1 MNYKKMQ
8 ILENERKLEELYA
21 KIKEELKIDIFIK
34 PVNDNEMKLRAR
46 KLYICAA
53 VAMEKLER
61 DNHLY
66 LLLSILDKY
75 FNYGV
80 GEYIQTLK
88 NDEIEYTESLRYNP
102 YKDLTINTRTF
113 YEVFGLN
120 NFKEYRNKDYIY
132 NKKPLVKIE
141 ELENAYLKIAN
152 TNEFNNFLQFISRQF
167 GYKVV

>member
-21 KIKEELKIDIFIK
+21 KTKEELKIDIFIK
-34 PVNDNEMKLRAR
+34 PVDDNEMKLKAR
-46 KLYICAA
+46 KLYICAS

-80 GEYIQTLK
+80 GEYIETLK
-88 NDEIEYTESLRYNP
+88 NDEIEYTERLRYNP

-113 YEVFGLN
+113 YEVFGLD
-120 NFKEYRNKDYIY
+120 NFKEYRSKEYVY

-141 ELENAYLKIAN
+141 ELEKAYLKIAN
-152 TNEFNNFLQFISRQF
+152 TEEFNDFLQFISGQF